1 MSTPAN
7 IGRLEYV
14 GLREVWA
21 HEALSFTP
29 WLLQNADVLED
40 VLGID
45 LELDEPEHAVGSFS
59 LDLLGKDLTHEAVLI
74 VENQIEATDHGHLGQ
89 LVTYAAGT
97 EAGTI
102 VWVAKEFRE
111 EHRQALDWLNR
122 QTHDDIRFF
131 GIAIRAVRIGSSP
144 AAPFLEVV
152 AKPNDWQKQVR
163 AAASR
168 QSGERAEAFHA
179 FWTQTAK
186 ELRARAS
193 YTIRADQRIGESN
206 YLSLPSPIKGTIIY
220 AVFGSGHLRVE
231 LYISA
236 GSAELNREILGF
248 FAPHRERFQANFA
261 EPVEFED
268 KSDKQVCKICYRRPG
283 ESGVID
289 RPEEHDAA
297 RIWFIDHVIGL
308 RAALDEIGDPT
319 VAA

>member
-1 MSTPAN
+1 VSTPAH

-14 GLREVWA
+14 ELREVWA
-21 HEALSFTP
+21 HEALAFTP

-40 VLGID
+40 VLGIE
-45 LELDEPEHAVGSFS
+45 LQLDEPEHAVGSFS
-59 LDLLGKDLTHEAVLI
+59 LDLLGKDLTHDAVLI

-122 QTHDDIRFF
+122 QTLDDIRFF
-131 GIAIRAVRIGSSP
+131 GIAIRAVRIGDSP

-168 QSGERAEAFHA
+168 QSGERAEAFRA
-179 FWTQTAK
+179 FWTQTAE
-186 ELRARAS
+186 ELRARAPH
-193 YTIRADQRIGESN
+193 TIRADQRIGESN

-248 FAPHRERFQANFA
+248 FEPHRARFQAGFT

-268 KSDKQVCKICYRRPG
+268 SPGKQVCKICFHRPG
-283 ESGVID
+283 EPGVID
-289 RPEEHDAA
+289 RPEEHDDA
-297 RIWFIDHVIGL
+297 RLWFIDHVIGL
-308 RAALDEIGDPT
+308 RAALDDIGDPT
-319 VAA
+319 TAA